1 MEKSTNHEF
10 RYRAMRAPG
19 IQLSVRSLIK
29 ALVML
34 VAFTL
39 LLVSSPVRVHDE
51 VEVSFQTF
59 SDQLAE
65 SRFTPE
71 TTRPISALRNGC
83 TSCWDLGSKA
93 YPGRPAM
100 RLPGPA
106 WNIEVGPMPKRLP
119 TRSGRPAMFRLRS
132 GWRVPPSRRSPPR
145 PSSSCQIRTTRW
157 TQIMTIPKRG

>member
-1 MEKSTNHEF
+1 MKKSTNHEF
-10 RYRAMRAPG
+10 RYRRNASTRNPT
-19 IQLSVRSLIK
+19 LLRSLIK

-39 LLVSSPVRVHDE
+39 PLVSSPVRVHDE

-59 SDQLAE
+59 SDQLGAHTGKYAPNISTSE
-65 SRFTPE
+65 RLYSR
-71 TTRPISALRNGC
+71 
-83 TSCWDLGSKA
+83 WDIGSKGV

-106 WNIEVGPMPKRLP
+106 WNIEVWADVEETTNSLWASGYVSAPVWVEGPPLATFP
-119 TRSGRPAMFRLRS
+119 
-132 GWRVPPSRRSPPR
+132 PPR
-145 PSSSCQIRTTRW
+145 PSSSCRIRTTRW